1 MALIP
6 LKQRIKVY
14 PVGEKDEWG
23 NSAEPEPYTLK
34 ARVDE
39 ETTVVQNR
47 LGEEAVSGMTI
58 MLDKLAA
65 ITYDDTIEYTNEL
78 GVTVKRKP
86 IKIEPVRLP
95 SGKPTLTTIY
105 C

>member
-1 MALIP
+1 L
-6 LKQRIKVY
+6 
-14 PVGEKDEWG
+14 DEWG
-23 NSAEPEPYTLK
+23 NGTESSPYTLS

-39 ETTVVQNR
+39 TTMVVPNQLGNET
-47 LGEEAVSGMTI
+47 VSGMLI
-58 MLDKLAA
+58 WLDKLAA

-86 IKIEPVRLP
+86 LKIEPFRGI
-95 SGKPTLTTIY
+95 SGKAEMTVVY

>member
-1 MALIP
+1 MALVP

-14 PVGEKDEWG
+14 PAGIKDEWG
-23 NSAEPEPYTLK
+23 NGTEPEPYTLK

-39 ETTVVQNR
+39 VVEVVPDR
-47 LGEEAVSGMTI
+47 LGEVAVSGMTI